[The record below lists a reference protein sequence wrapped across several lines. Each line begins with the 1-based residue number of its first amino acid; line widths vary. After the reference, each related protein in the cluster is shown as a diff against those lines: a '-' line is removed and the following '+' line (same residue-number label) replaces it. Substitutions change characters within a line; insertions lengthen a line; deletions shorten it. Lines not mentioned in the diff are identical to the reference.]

1 MHRKDLTIRLLDVT
15 VQQKAELLLLDSYEE
30 LRKGK
35 DMEKVLYAQLMLMN
49 VLVLFVIW
57 HSDTYRI
64 RGPVMISQ
72 RLFRVLIWVD
82 IIAIVCDVVQV
93 VCEGMLF
100 QFNNFVQNATI
111 LLYYLLHC
119 AVAFIFGLYVDY
131 ELYPDTERF
140 KKRIRYY
147 TIPIIF
153 NSFMSIA
160 SLWTGWYFRIDETNS
175 YVRGPMFYL
184 PVVISCGYVMYI
196 LFMLLKYKKEKLMD
210 GNMQKE
216 LYTRLFI
223 FPLISCVGALL
234 QILMPGTAW
243 IFPTTTLAILINYTT
258 VQNGY
263 MARDHL
269 TGLYNRSQLESFMNY
284 QLKNLKRGHYFFLIL
299 IDLDKF
305 KEINDTLGHVVGD
318 DALINAAKLLRG
330 SCKRKADYVAR
341 LGGDEFVIIGQCQEV
356 AAVDLIITRMHDVFS
371 RFNKVSRKPYRIQ
384 FSAGYTVYDGSNQAT
399 LDMLI
404 SEADHKM
411 YDIKNAKKMKEKI

>member
-1 MHRKDLTIRLLDVT
+1 M
-15 VQQKAELLLLDSYEE
+15 
-30 LRKGK
+30 
-35 DMEKVLYAQLMLMN
+35 QLMLMN
-49 VLVLFVIW
+49 VLVLFIIW
-57 HSDTYRI
+57 HNDTYRI

-72 RLFRVLIWVD
+72 KLFRSMIWVD
-82 IIAIVCDVVQV
+82 IIAIFCDMIQV
-93 VCEGMLF
+93 VCEGMMF
-100 QFNNFVQNATI
+100 RFNNLIQNTTI
-111 LLYYLLHC
+111 LLYYLLHSV
-119 AVAFIFGLYVDY
+119 VAYLFGLYVDY

-140 KKRIRYY
+140 RKRFPYY
-147 TIPIIF
+147 TIPIAF
-153 NSFMSIA
+153 NTFMSII
-160 SLWTGWYFRIDETNS
+160 SLWTGWYYRIDEANC
-175 YVRGPMFYL
+175 YVRGPIFYI
-184 PVVISCGYVMYI
+184 PIVISSGYIMYI
-196 LFMLLKYKKEKLMD
+196 LFMLLKYKKEKAID

-216 LYTRLFI
+216 LYIRLFV

-269 TGLYNRSQLESFMNY
+269 TGLYNRSQLENFMNY
-284 QLKNLKRGHYFFLIL
+284 QLKNLKDGHYFFLIL

-318 DALINAAKLLRG
+318 DALINAANLLRG

-341 LGGDEFVIIGQCQEV
+341 LGGDEFVIIGQCEEI
-356 AAVDLIITRMHDVFS
+356 AAVDLIIKRMHDVFN
-371 RFNKVSRKPYRIQ
+371 RFNKVSKKPYRIQ
-384 FSAGYTVYDGSNQAT
+384 FSAGYTVYDGSEQAT

-411 YDIKNAKKMKEKI
+411 YDIKNAKKNKEKNKEKN